1 MDEYILIEINPV
13 THLTTD
19 AIGPPGKRVFYLQGK
34 NDEEE
39 VTVIVEKFQVQS
51 LSLGVEQFL
60 AEIRLRM
67 PTLEEAAAT
76 YDEEAMHITP
86 PVEPLFRVSEF
97 GLSYDGDNDL
107 VTLIARENPYDPNLV
122 ESPTGHEVR
131 FWCRRDQ
138 IRAMVSWGQVISGRG
153 RPHCEQCRQP
163 MDPEGH
169 FCARK
174 NGHKE

>member
-1 MDEYILIEINPV
+1 MDEHILIEINPV

-19 AIGPPGKRVFYLQGK
+19 AIGSPGKRVFYLQGK

-39 VTVIVEKFQVQS
+39 VTVIVEKFQLQS
-51 LSLGVEQFL
+51 LSISVEQFL

-67 PTLEEAAAT
+67 PALEEAAAS
-76 YDEEAMHITP
+76 YNEADMHITP
-86 PVEPLFRVSEF
+86 PVEPLFRVAEF
-97 GLSYDGDNDL
+97 GLSYNGDNDQ
-107 VTLIARENPYDPNLV
+107 VALIARENPYEPEQDDQ
-122 ESPTGHEVR
+122 TGHEVR
-131 FWCRRDQ
+131 FWCRREQ
-138 IRAMVSWGQVISGRG
+138 LRAMVRWGQEISGRG